1 MYYSF
6 PVSFADN
13 IARSLSI
20 VFNVLFTFL
29 ILGKQTS
36 LNTIATL
43 AIVMVGFY
51 MGIDGELNF
60 SLVGTAAGVLASVFV
75 SLNSVYTSRVL
86 PRVGNDK
93 SLLLFY
99 NNFNSCLLFLP
110 LIYQF
115 ELPVLWQH
123 SDKFF
128 SVIFWMAIIATGIMG
143 FAIGLVT
150 VLQVKVTSPLTHNI
164 SGTAKAGVQ
173 SLLAF
178 YIWGNK
184 ATAKGILGIFLVLVG
199 SGADGWVHMN
209 ESIKPAP
216 TPISAAINAG
226 TVELPKV

>member
-150 VLQVKVTSPLTHNI
+150 VLQVKVTSPLTHNF
-164 SGTAKAGVQ
+164 SATPKAGAKGVVAYNIGQ
-173 SLLAF
+173 
-178 YIWGNK
+178 NT

-199 SGADGWVHMN
+199 SGAYGWVQMN